1 MKKNKKIIKSKKNKK
16 DFSRYNLFYIALAAV
31 FIVISGRLVYLQIVM
46 SDEFREKAN
55 SNKYK
60 NVSVAAARGNIVDK
74 NGEIF
79 AESVQNYVLQFS
91 ETKESTEYFFKTM
104 SKVFEMLDKK
114 QIPIVDE
121 FPIIIDNEGNFKYS
135 FKATDEETRK
145 WLELRFKKDRGFSET
160 VVKKE
165 YGEEKKSS
173 ELTEDESKR
182 VDELLLQISAEEAYK
197 TLEKDYGVNRYYELT
212 LHERRRFTLLKD
224 AIKMQSF
231 SGYSPVVIANTLDQE
246 TAFEFQ
252 QLQTDMPGIIV
263 DTQPMRYYPNGD
275 LGSAF
280 LGYMSQIDPWA
291 KENYE
296 EKGYDVS
303 TDDIGKAGIEAAYES
318 YLKGTKGQES
328 IEINKAGRRVRTLGQ
343 VEAYPGKTIQLNI
356 DMDVQRAAEKALDDV
371 MADLQK
377 SGRTSQ
383 GDSTNATRGAAVA
396 ISTTGEVLALVSR
409 PGFDPNIF
417 TVPGKLSTEVSQQY
431 FNPDLEAM
439 GKEYIKKRGL
449 ANKEGIL
456 TANEI
461 ATLSLEERERLLLDR
476 IFPIDKSTEKREDR
490 YDIFPKPFYN
500 YATLS
505 LVPPGSTFKPVT
517 ALAGLEEGVITKDT
531 LVKDAGEYGKNGYK
545 GACWIYNMGRHG
557 SHGDV
562 DVKKALEVSCNYFFF
577 EVADRLYNQAGQDEA
592 ALDLIAEYGWKLG
605 LGLPRGSE
613 LKAST
618 GIEIQENFGQVYN
631 YESSKI
637 TQANVYINQLV
648 GYLEKGISSMNAS
661 PHYKAFDIT
670 QQDASGTSKELEQI
684 EITNSKKKTL
694 VDAIKEEIQ
703 KEEKP
708 TKSDIIARFKPLIED
723 IINTNEDIKK
733 LGYSQEDIENIALA
747 MFYCVNDAYS
757 YIQSPANAYDASIGQ
772 GMNYFT
778 PIQLAS
784 YIATLLN
791 GGDRYELK
799 LVDKIIDSE
808 TEEIIEDIQPKI
820 ISRAN
825 FSKENIEIVK
835 QGMGDVTK
843 GESGTSSAIFKNFPI
858 VTGGK
863 TGTSNVVDATLQ
875 EPLGR
880 DAASVYVGFAPYDNP
895 EIIVCSIVFDAAHGD
910 GSIAKAMFEA
920 YFKEEILKINPNYEF
935 KY

>member
-145 WLELRFKKDRGFSET
+145 WLEVRFKKDRGFSET

-461 ATLSLEERERLLLDR
+461 ATLSLEERELLLLDR

-648 GYLEKGISSMNAS
+648 GYLEKGINSLNAS

-747 MFYCVNDAYS
+747 MFNCVNDAYS